1 MKHLATILFVT
12 IVLVT
17 TVAIPSP
24 QTTHAAR
31 SPLVLAF
38 YYNWYDENTWKLDKL
53 PDLPTLKY
61 LSRDPITMARQIVE
75 AREAGIDAFVV
86 SWWGPGNPTEDN
98 FKAMLN
104 QARGLYFRAAI
115 DFEVNAPFFRSKAD
129 VINALRLLQNTHA
142 QHPAYLRVDGKPV
155 IFFWR
160 EQIYSVDEWKAIRDQ
175 VDPKRQFIW
184 IAEGI
189 DETYQ
194 RVFDGHHLYMV
205 AWSPNVFA
213 ELNKWPPR
221 IRKFGADKIW
231 VATVN
236 PGADN
241 RKTTQPDKVVR
252 DRANGNFYRE
262 TWNAAFSTNPDW
274 IMITSW
280 NEWAEGTMIEPS
292 VTYGNLYLDITREFA
307 AKYKAGLPTL
317 TPTNTRTATP
327 TRTSTPTAT
336 ATREATATPTATP
349 TATATLIATEKPD
362 SATEMPE
369 SATASPSATASSAL
383 RSSAPSPSSTARPSA
398 TPTRTPTKVTN
409 SEGGI
414 LVTVTELLRVRSAP
428 STDATVLGRLREGA
442 TVVVTGRTA
451 DNAWWQIQYPNA
463 KGRGWIIS
471 DSAIVNDDE
480 TATPTPTGTPVY
492 ITDTFPPDR

>member
-1 MKHLATILFVT
+1 
-12 IVLVT
+12 
-17 TVAIPSP
+17 
-24 QTTHAAR
+24 
-31 SPLVLAF
+31 
-38 YYNWYDENTWKLDKL
+38 
-53 PDLPTLKY
+53 
-61 LSRDPITMARQIVE
+61 
-75 AREAGIDAFVV
+75 
-86 SWWGPGNPTEDN
+86 
-98 FKAMLN
+98 
-104 QARGLYFRAAI
+104 
-115 DFEVNAPFFRSKAD
+115 
-129 VINALRLLQNTHA
+129 
-142 QHPAYLRVDGKPV
+142 
-155 IFFWR
+155 
-160 EQIYSVDEWKAIRDQ
+160 
-175 VDPKRQFIW
+175 
-184 IAEGI
+184 
-189 DETYQ
+189 
-194 RVFDGHHLYMV
+194 MV

-252 DRANGNFYRE
+252 DRANGEFYRE
-262 TWNAAFSTNPDW
+262 TWRAAFSTNPDW

-292 VTYGNLYLDITREFA
+292 VTYGNLYLDITREYA

-336 ATREATATPTATP
+336 ATLEATATPTATP
-349 TATATLIATEKPD
+349 TATATLPATEKPD
-362 SATEMPE
+362 SVP
-369 SATASPSATASSAL
+369 ASPSPTDSPAVRAVAPTA
-383 RSSAPSPSSTARPSA
+383 SSTARPSA
-398 TPTRTPTKVTN
+398 TPSRTPTKITN

-414 LVTVTELLRVRSAP
+414 LVTVTELLRVRAAP
-428 STDATVLGRLREGA
+428 STDAPVLGRLREGA

-471 DSAIVNDDE
+471 DSAIVNEDE
-480 TATPTPTGTPVY
+480 TATPTPTGMLVY
-492 ITDTFPPDR
+492 ITDNFTPDR